1 MRIAKHESR
10 ILLIGL
16 LSLLVLL
23 SAGPAFAQAPA
34 PEGDLPAFEEADG
47 AGLDWVRVISDSAML
62 LRSPS
67 YRSEAVRKPELY
79 GVFLV
84 VDRVKSFYLVRDE
97 ETKSFLFIDQYAVE
111 FFDYDP
117 PKSHENYIRKEKM
130 ALGTNSPD
138 EQFFGRSSSSSRRSG
153 SKEKQNDGYCNGK
166 WYPTNYSDN
175 SSYSPRL
182 NPTDLIR
189 SAEQYTGTRYV
200 LGGNSKSGI
209 DCSGLVS
216 ACAKA
221 QGVSL
226 PRRASLQAEIGQMV
240 SRNELRAGDIIF
252 FNDRRDEGYLSHT
265 GIYMGGGRFI
275 HASSSIGRVAISSLS
290 EDYYSRHFAFGRR
303 I

>member
-1 MRIAKHESR
+1 M
-10 ILLIGL
+10 
-16 LSLLVLL
+16 
-23 SAGPAFAQAPA
+23 
-34 PEGDLPAFEEADG
+34 
-47 AGLDWVRVISDSAML
+47 RVISDNAML

-67 YRSEAVRKPELY
+67 YRSEPVRKPELY

-117 PKSHENYIRKEKM
+117 PKSHENYIRKVKM
-130 ALGTNSPD
+130 ALGTSSPD
-138 EQFFGRSSSSSRRSG
+138 EQVFGRSSSGSRRSG

-166 WYPTNYSDN
+166 WYPKSYSDN
-175 SSYSPRL
+175 NSYSPRL

-189 SAEQYTGTRYV
+189 SAQQYSGTPYV

-216 ACAKA
+216 ACARA

-226 PRRASLQAEIGQMV
+226 PRRASLQAEIGQIV
-240 SRNELRAGDIIF
+240 SRSELRAGDIVF
-252 FNDRRDEGYLSHT
+252 FNDPRDAGFLSHT
-265 GIYMGGGRFI
+265 GIYIGGGRFI
-275 HASSSIGRVAISSLS
+275 HASSNIGRVTISSLS
-290 EDYYSRHFAFGRR
+290 EDYYSRHFVFGRR

>member
-1 MRIAKHESR
+1 MRIATHDSR
-10 ILLIGL
+10 VLLIGL

-23 SAGPAFAQAPA
+23 SAGTAFAQSPA
-34 PEGDLPAFEEADG
+34 PKGDSPAFEEADG
-47 AGLDWVRVISDSAML
+47 AGMDWVRVISDSAML

-130 ALGTNSPD
+130 VLGTNSPD
-138 EQFFGRSSSSSRRSG
+138 EQFFGHSSSGSHRSG
-153 SKEKQNDGYCNGK
+153 SSEKQNDGYCNGK
-166 WYPTNYSDN
+166 WYPTNYTDN
-175 SSYSPRL
+175 NNYSPRL

-189 SAEQYTGTRYV
+189 SAQQYTGTPYV
-200 LGGNSKSGI
+200 MGGNSKSGI

-216 ACAKA
+216 ACARA

-240 SRNELRAGDIIF
+240 TRSELQAGDIIF
-252 FNDRRDEGYLSHT
+252 FNDRRDSGYLSHT

-275 HASSSIGRVAISSLS
+275 HASSSVGHVAVSSLS